1 MKFAY
6 DSAANNPAI
15 CEPAGAAVAVDIG
28 NAQPLQTVFGP
39 HSVIATG
46 MLAPP
51 AQLYDAVPVAVCARV
66 NTRGISIS
74 GTVMSAVVR
83 PIPAYQCTD
92 AKSMPPVPQACGSTM
107 LFQFVY
113 SVSECA

>member
-6 DSAANNPAI
+6 DSAANSPMI

-28 NAQPLQTVFGP
+28 IFTLLPFVFGP

-51 AQLYDAVPVAVCARV
+51 GQL
-66 NTRGISIS
+66 
-74 GTVMSAVVR
+74 
-83 PIPAYQCTD
+83 
-92 AKSMPPVPQACGSTM
+92 
-107 LFQFVY
+107 
-113 SVSECA
+113 